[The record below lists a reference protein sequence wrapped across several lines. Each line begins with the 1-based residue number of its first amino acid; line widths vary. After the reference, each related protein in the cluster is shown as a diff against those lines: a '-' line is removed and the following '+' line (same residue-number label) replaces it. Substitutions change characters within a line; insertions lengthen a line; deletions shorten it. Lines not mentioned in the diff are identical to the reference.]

1 MGTQGARRAFTVG
14 EYHRMADAG
23 ILTEDDRVELID
35 GEIVR
40 MSPIKSRHASCVDR
54 LTALFTRRLR
64 DRAIVRVQN
73 PIVLGRLSEP
83 QPDVVILRPR
93 VDYYA
98 TRHPGPADVLLL
110 IEVGDATRAYDREV
124 KLPLYARAG
133 IAEVWLVDL
142 VDDVLTAH
150 TGPAL
155 ESYRERVDHARGSRL
170 APAAFPR
177 VALRV
182 NDILG

>member
-1 MGTQGARRAFTVG
+1 MGTQVARRAFTVD

-35 GEIVR
+35 GQVVR

-73 PIVLGRLSEP
+73 PIILGRHSEP

-93 VDYYA
+93 PDYYA

-110 IEVGDATRAYDREV
+110 IEVGDATREYDREI

-133 IAEVWLVDL
+133 ISEVWLVDL
-142 VDDVLTAH
+142 RDEVLSAYR
-150 TGPAL
+150 GPAL
-155 ESYRERVDHARGSRL
+155 KSYRNRIDFGRGSRL
-170 APAAFPR
+170 PAIAFPR
-177 VALRV
+177 VAIRV